1 MELRAGPQPKFRV
14 VLKKKECS
22 TRFVLTRDQ
31 RACEWWFVENSETKR
46 RSSFGIEQL
55 LEESKK
61 TLAEN
66 RQKSASGGTAQM
78 RAAEAPSKATSASV
92 VTQLTTPL
100 SLLGGL
106 SPARLT
112 PSASSPNYGE
122 KTKGVG
128 QKKYIYFT
136 V

>member
-1 MELRAGPQPKFRV
+1 
-14 VLKKKECS
+14 
-22 TRFVLTRDQ
+22 
-31 RACEWWFVENSETKR
+31 
-46 RSSFGIEQL
+46 
-55 LEESKK
+55 
-61 TLAEN
+61 
-66 RQKSASGGTAQM
+66 M
-78 RAAEAPSKATSASV
+78 RAAEAPSKASSASF

-136 V
+136 ADGIFLVWTDHKGANGVIGSNLRSLYRCVEPDLVKRWYMDFSKAVWTLENAMLAREEDRLWQMIPI